1 MRLFKERDIVC
12 VCVCPNCPLKRS
24 RNNYQSSH
32 SGQEKEMNKIYEEWR
47 RKWDMGDKQA
57 HDGWIP
63 KRKLNKWS
71 SFKIFKYAR
80 EEHSIKQRSLHVLWW
95 KGCPVFKK
103 NWCRIISRNTPINFA
118 VPFSLVSYN
127 IQILIHTALQP
138 TLKINKQIK
147 HTFLRSYLLVWKK
160 KKYQGSK
167 SLQQRISTSSQ
178 I

>member
-1 MRLFKERDIVC
+1 
-12 VCVCPNCPLKRS
+12 
-24 RNNYQSSH
+24 
-32 SGQEKEMNKIYEEWR
+32 MNKIYEEWR

-160 KKYQGSK
+160 KNTRVQNLYSNVF
-167 SLQQRISTSSQ
+167 LQVLRYKKGLFFVLHDAFEPRLHPVVCTSYSALLYYALLGNH
-178 I
+178 

>member
-1 MRLFKERDIVC
+1 
-12 VCVCPNCPLKRS
+12 
-24 RNNYQSSH
+24 
-32 SGQEKEMNKIYEEWR
+32 MNKIYEEWR